1 MDKVVH
7 FLTFT
12 LFRFVLRENARSAN
26 EMRAKRQF
34 FFIPNKAYFK
44 EKYLG
49 PYVVLFFKIWKL
61 SEASAIWGHGK
72 KNINF
77 AILDHG
83 EP

>member
-1 MDKVVH
+1 M
-7 FLTFT
+7 TI
-12 LFRFVLRENARSAN
+12 
-26 EMRAKRQF
+26 

-61 SEASAIWGHGK
+61 SEASATRGRGK
-72 KNINF
+72 KNIFF

-83 EP
+83 KPWVGMDLKTKKLMHPTA